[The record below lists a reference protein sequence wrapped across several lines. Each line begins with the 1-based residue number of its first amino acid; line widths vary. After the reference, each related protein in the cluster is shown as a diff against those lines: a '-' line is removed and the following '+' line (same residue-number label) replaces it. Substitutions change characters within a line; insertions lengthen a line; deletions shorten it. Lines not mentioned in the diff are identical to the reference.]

1 MTPKRFKLDMTYMY
15 VFHDALR
22 RDLDRLARFTAHESD
37 DPGRFLRSAAGW
49 EMFKKYLRIHHRAED
64 EAVWPVMY
72 RLLADQPD
80 DLALLDAMEA
90 EHAVIDPMLDAVDA
104 ALADPDGGSA
114 RLGAAVE
121 SVRSNL
127 TGHLRHEETEAL
139 ALIDATLTEA
149 QWRHFGEIQRVAI
162 ADDTHRYL
170 PWLLD
175 DMSTEHVEYIL
186 GLMPE
191 QLRKTY
197 DDHWQP
203 AYAQLD
209 PWGVAGLQTAPASA
223 HATGATEE
231 DR

>member
-1 MTPKRFKLDMTYMY
+1 MTPESFKLDMTYMY

-22 RDLDRLARFTAHESD
+22 RDLERIARFTAQESD
-37 DPGRFLRSAAGW
+37 DPARVLRSAAGW

-90 EHAVIDPMLDAVDA
+90 EHAVIDPLLDAVDA
-104 ALADPDGGSA
+104 ALADRDGESG
-114 RLGAAVE
+114 RLGDLVE
-121 SVRSNL
+121 SLRTNL

-149 QWRHFGEIQRVAI
+149 QWQHFGELQRTAI
-162 ADDTHRYL
+162 ADDTRRYL

-175 DMSTEHVEYIL
+175 DMSTEHAEYIL
-186 GLMPE
+186 GVMPE
-191 QLRKTY
+191 PLRKAY
-197 DDHWQP
+197 HDQWQP
-203 AYAQLD
+203 AYADLD
-209 PWGVAGLQTAPASA
+209 PWGTAGRPTTSGPPHS
-223 HATGATEE
+223 TTEG